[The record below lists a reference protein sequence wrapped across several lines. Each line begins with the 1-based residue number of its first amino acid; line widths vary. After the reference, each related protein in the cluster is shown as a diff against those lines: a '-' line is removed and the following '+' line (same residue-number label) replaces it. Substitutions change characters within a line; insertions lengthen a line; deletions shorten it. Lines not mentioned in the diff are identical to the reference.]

1 MPKLGGG
8 RGGQANFGNAKI
20 LTSPVLER
28 MYMSFG
34 GGLMGFWC
42 RIYEFWC
49 RIYATPGEG
58 FCREVDG
65 DYSRAVQAAPADGSI
80 STIGM

>member
-1 MPKLGGG
+1 MRIVASRIYALFVVKSTSVPKLGGG

-34 GGLMGFWC
+34 GDLWGFGVG
-42 RIYEFWC
+42 YMSFGVG
-49 RIYATPGEG
+49 YMQHL
-58 FCREVDG
+58 V
-65 DYSRAVQAAPADGSI
+65 
-80 STIGM
+80 